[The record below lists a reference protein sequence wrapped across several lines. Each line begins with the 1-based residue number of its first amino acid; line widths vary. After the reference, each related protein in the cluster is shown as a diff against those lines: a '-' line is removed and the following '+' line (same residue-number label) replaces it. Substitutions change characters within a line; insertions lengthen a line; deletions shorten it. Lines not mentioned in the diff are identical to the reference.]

1 METRDRVRIQHMLE
15 AGQEALTFAEG
26 RKRADLE
33 SNRMLAHAL
42 VGCLRIVG
50 EAARQVSSETRQ
62 QYPAIPW
69 RDIIGMRNRLVH
81 EYFDINYDVIW
92 QTVTAE
98 LPNLVEVLEQQE
110 L

>member
-1 METRDRVRIQHMLE
+1 MLE

-26 RKRADLE
+26 RTRADLE

-69 RDIIGMRNRLVH
+69 RDIIGMRN
-81 EYFDINYDVIW
+81 
-92 QTVTAE
+92 QTCTR
-98 LPNLVEVLEQQE
+98 VLQT
-110 L
+110 LTMTLFGKPSP

>member
-15 AGQEALTFAEG
+15 AAKEALAFAHEKE
-26 RKRADLE
+26 RDDIE
-33 SNRMLAHAL
+33 SNRILARAL
-42 VGCLRIVG
+42 VECLRVVG
-50 EAARQVSSETRQ
+50 VAARQVSIETRQ
-62 QYPAIPW
+62 QHPRVPW
-69 RDIIGMRNRLVH
+69 QDIIGMRNRLVH